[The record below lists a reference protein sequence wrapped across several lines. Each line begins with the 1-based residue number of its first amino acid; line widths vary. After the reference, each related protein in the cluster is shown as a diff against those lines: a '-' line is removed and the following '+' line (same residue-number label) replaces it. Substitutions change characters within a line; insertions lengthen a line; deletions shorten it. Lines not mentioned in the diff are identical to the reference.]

1 MNGWTYQNQ
10 MLRFEIIKNINPDI
24 ACINET
30 HLKDLDTIELT
41 GYTWFG
47 FHRPARHVNA
57 PTGKALN
64 GLSIFVKDILFNTY
78 NIHIVYKVLMAYWV
92 CNLLIN

>member
-10 MLRFEIIKNINPDI
+10 ILRFEIIKNINPDS

-30 HLKDLDTIELT
+30 HLKDTIEFT

-57 PTGKALN
+57 PTGKALG
-64 GLSIFVKDILFNTY
+64 GLGIFVKDILFNTY
-78 NIHIVYKVLMAYWV
+78 NIHIVY
-92 CNLLIN
+92 